1 MSGSSCR
8 PLGLVLEAVNV
19 LFAIQIE
26 VKIVTEPTP
35 QNNKGAVWLIDW
47 LYVLYYYL
55 IKLVYFILSPKGLEK
70 CLRYK

>member
-35 QNNKGAVWLIDW
+35 QNNKGAVWLIDCMS
-47 LYVLYYYL
+47 
-55 IKLVYFILSPKGLEK
+55 FITI
-70 CLRYK
+70 